1 MRTADRLRAF
11 DRRLE
16 QEMGQLADELRH
28 RSLHGVGLE
37 EIRVR
42 EDGDTTHRFDA
53 DAEERLLHVFAASG
67 LPFRFSSE
75 ERDDVDLVGDPQLLA
90 LVDPLDGSM
99 GLARGRPGGSIAVCV
114 VDMESASP
122 VLSRIAEVFT
132 GVQYSAFGGTA
143 LRGGKPIRP
152 SGVTKLKDAVVGSYF
167 ASGSRL
173 HAVSQLDLDWT
184 RFGLLLNNGG
194 LLDIAKV
201 GTGQAD
207 AYIEVAKGFP
217 GREYAAGLDIA
228 LTAGAVAS
236 TLERD
241 PVPILLDRAQRIKFV
256 VSATPE
262 LHNQMLEVFGDPGC
276 AGRAVAPGSAPPAR
290 DGPG

>member
-1 MRTADRLRAF
+1 MTTPDNLAEF

-16 QEMGQLADELRH
+16 REMGELAAELRH

-42 EDGDTTHRFDA
+42 DDGDTTHRFDA
-53 DAEERLLHVFAASG
+53 DAEERLLRVFASSG
-67 LPFRFSSE
+67 LPIRFSSE
-75 ERDDVDLVGDPQLLA
+75 EREDVDLVGDPQLQA

-114 VDMESASP
+114 VDMDSASP
-122 VLSRIAEVFT
+122 LLSRIAEVFT
-132 GVQYSAFGGTA
+132 GVQYSASGGTA
-143 LRGGKPIRP
+143 LRGGRPMRP
-152 SGVTKLKDAVVGSYF
+152 SRITALKDAVVGSYF

-173 HAVSQLDLDWT
+173 RAVSDLEVDWT
-184 RFGLLLNNGG
+184 LFGLLLNNGG

-217 GREYAAGLDIA
+217 AREYAAGLDIA
-228 LTAGAVAS
+228 VTAGAVAS
-236 TLERD
+236 TLTGD
-241 PVPILLDRAQRIKFV
+241 PVPILLDRTQRAKFV
-256 VSATPE
+256 VAATPE
-262 LHNQMLEVFGDPGC
+262 LHAQLFEVFGESDVGRTNQRR
-276 AGRAVAPGSAPPAR
+276 AG
-290 DGPG
+290 